1 MLAAFGL
8 PGLRRRY
15 TVTLIVP
22 LVFEL
27 NAEGSTAAYDAAR
40 DALDEALIPDGTPI
54 DVVWDHVENRG
65 AEPGPIDTD
74 EP

>member
-1 MLAAFGL
+1 
-8 PGLRRRY
+8 LRRSY